1 MIIYII
7 VILIAILYFAR
18 EGFGKLIDLIIFR
31 PKLSISVLL
40 ISFLVTLYIS
50 ASKLREIYFE
60 NHQNGFWYQVLRKNS
75 QPINITFDEYAT
87 KNRIGYC
94 WRDKKFYSE
103 DELKQKAL
111 KNLIGRMMFLNK
123 FYWDDKTVNMND
135 DVQNTEYYCKKN
147 DGCRVIKVPIELYT
161 QQLLGLINEEAED
174 SYWNKLINSVD
185 EQSVR
190 EYIFATDKNYNKD
203 EFTSEK
209 FILLNKTESEYHK
222 FDIAYYSPQTK
233 ILSKSQWSL
242 IRKRYAEYTM
252 FNISYKGKKNYPSFP
267 VNIDLNSWGIGNY
280 YLGVTNII
288 YGSKSF
294 LFQPIEKLYADEVYI
309 LNNCGDV
316 LYLPYY
322 KLKDKENS

>member
-1 MIIYII
+1 MFIIIIVNLI
-7 VILIAILYFAR
+7 VILCFAR
-18 EGFGKLIDLIIFR
+18 VGFGILIDLIISR

-75 QPINITFDEYAT
+75 QPINITFDEYAA

-111 KNLIGRMMFLNK
+111 KSLVGRMMFINK
-123 FYWDDKTVNMND
+123 FYWDDKTVNMDD
-135 DVQNTEYYCKKN
+135 DVQDTYYNCKNKK
-147 DGCRVIKVPIELYT
+147 GCRVFKVPMVLYT
-161 QQLLGLINEEAED
+161 QELLDLINEEAKD
-174 SYWNKLINSVD
+174 SYWDQLIRSVD
-185 EQSVR
+185 EQFVR

-209 FILLNKTESEYHK
+209 FILLNKTLYYK
-222 FDIAYYSPQTK
+222 FNIAYYSPHTK

-242 IRKRYAEYTM
+242 IKKRYSEYTK
-252 FNISYKGKKNYPSFP
+252 FNINYKGEKNYPPFP

-280 YLGVTNII
+280 YLGVTNLI

-294 LFQPIEKLYADEVYI
+294 LFQPIEKLYANEVYI

-322 KLKDKENS
+322 KL